1 MPVYEPQTIKNKI
14 GMIGIRPSSK
24 SAKYINMDGMSS
36 IEKSKLQIEKLNENQ
51 FLQLTDEKI
60 ENLEF
65 LKINSLSRGKK
76 QEHRPN
82 INRSFTSMGR
92 PIQTS
97 NKIKIRKDILE
108 NELIP
113 IQHFWNDKLNHFK

>member
-14 GMIGIRPSSK
+14 GMSIRPCSK
-24 SAKYINMDGMSS
+24 STKYINIDGISS
-36 IEKSKLQIEKLNENQ
+36 IEKSKLQIEKSFNENQ
-51 FLQLTDEKI
+51 FQLKN

-65 LKINSLSRGKK
+65 LKINSLSNTKK
-76 QEHRPN
+76 QENRPT

-97 NKIKIRKDILE
+97 NKIKIRKDVLE
-108 NELIP
+108 NDLIP
-113 IQHFWNDKLNHFK
+113 IQHFWNDKFNHFK